1 LIFIFK
7 VPLQRNLNH
16 LLLKWLK
23 VNKTERMKIEQIAE
37 LLNGKVVCG
46 EEFTDRCVNSVFASD
61 LMSDVL
67 TLRSDDLLLMT
78 GLGNVQTIRTAEMS
92 DINTIIFVRN
102 KKVTEDML
110 NLAAENEMV
119 LIECP
124 YSMFKAS
131 GILYQAGLEPIY

>member
-1 LIFIFK
+1 VK
-7 VPLQRNLNH
+7 VIKQ
-16 LLLKWLK
+16 
-23 VNKTERMKIEQIAE
+23 ERMKIGQITE

-46 EEFTDRCVNSVFASD
+46 EEFLDRCVNSVFASD

-102 KKVTEDML
+102 KKVNEEML
-110 NLAAENEMV
+110 KLAAENDMV

>member
-1 LIFIFK
+1 MKFRQLKIFK
-7 VPLQRNLNH
+7 VT
-16 LLLKWLK
+16 
-23 VNKTERMKIEQIAE
+23 VNKSERMKVEQIAE
-37 LLNGKVVCG
+37 LLDGKVVCG
-46 EEFTDRCVNSVFASD
+46 QDLLDRNVNSVFASD

-67 TLRSDDLLLMT
+67 TLKSDDLLLMT

-92 DINTIIFVRN
+92 DISTIIFVRN
-102 KKVTEDML
+102 KKVNPDML
-110 NLAAENEMV
+110 ELAAENDMI